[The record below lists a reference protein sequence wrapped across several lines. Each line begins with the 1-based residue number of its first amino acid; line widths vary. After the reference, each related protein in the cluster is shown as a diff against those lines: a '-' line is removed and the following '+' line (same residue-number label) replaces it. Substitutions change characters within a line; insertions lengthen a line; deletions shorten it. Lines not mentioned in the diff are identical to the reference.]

1 MVLPASEGLEP
12 FVSFTKIMTSSPE
25 MYMAEGA
32 PFVYL
37 FREFKAPPPPHSPPP
52 PFPISP
58 SMDSFFIF
66 PTILRVGITFP
77 VLELRKQTQGVKG
90 ILKDNLVHEL

>member
-37 FREFKAPPPPHSPPP
+37 FREFKAPPLPTA